1 MRRLV
6 VALVVVVA
14 LAGCGDASQ
23 LGGGDASQPAST
35 ATHGTVVA
43 APRCPVERPVP
54 ACGALRVVGAEVVAT
69 QGSSRVADA
78 RSGRGGAFS
87 LALPA
92 GTYLLTATLAEGLR
106 TSARLVVH
114 VPQQGLAGVTITLD
128 SGIR

>member
-1 MRRLV
+1 
-6 VALVVVVA
+6 VA

-35 ATHGTVVA
+35 ATHQGSGVATVRGTVVA